1 MDRCVITPYS
11 RNDGHCY
18 VLSRLFRESGN
29 PRRQML
35 RASTQKRSTPI
46 RMLVLVAVLFG
57 LIVGSFLNVVIHR
70 VPRRESVVW
79 PASHCP
85 HCGEPIR
92 PRDNVPLF
100 SYVLLRGRCRNCK
113 EPISARYPAVEA
125 TTGLLFGVA
134 AYQFGV
140 SLALLPALVLISAL
154 IPLAVIDLEHRLLPN
169 AIVGPATLAGL
180 VLSILANPAG
190 WWIYPLSAI
199 AVAGALLGLALI
211 YPSGMGMG
219 DVKMGGM
226 LGAFLGPYAAL
237 AVFLGALIG
246 AVTGGL
252 LMAAGKM
259 RRRSA
264 PPFGLFMALGGVISL
279 FVGPQLWSL
288 YTNLMWR

>member
-1 MDRCVITPYS
+1 V
-11 RNDGHCY
+11 
-18 VLSRLFRESGN
+18 
-29 PRRQML
+29 
-35 RASTQKRSTPI
+35 
-46 RMLVLVAVLFG
+46 
-57 LIVGSFLNVVIHR
+57 VGSFLNVVIHR
-70 VPRRESVVW
+70 VPLRESVVW

-92 PRDNVPLF
+92 PRDNVPLV

-125 TTGLLFGVA
+125 TTGLLFGA
-134 AYQFGV
+134 AAHEFGA
-140 SLALLPALVLISAL
+140 SLALVPALVFISAL
-154 IPLAVIDLEHRLLPN
+154 ISLAVIDLEHRLLPN
-169 AIVGPATLAGL
+169 VIVGPAALAGL

-190 WWIYPLSAI
+190 WWTYPLSAI
-199 AVAGALLGLALI
+199 AVAGALLVLALI

-237 AVFLGALIG
+237 AVFLGALLG

-264 PPFGLFMALGGVISL
+264 LPFGLFMALGGVISL
-279 FVGPQLWSL
+279 FAGPELWHLYMDLLWS
-288 YTNLMWR
+288 

>member
-1 MDRCVITPYS
+1 
-11 RNDGHCY
+11 
-18 VLSRLFRESGN
+18 
-29 PRRQML
+29 
-35 RASTQKRSTPI
+35 
-46 RMLVLVAVLFG
+46 MLVLVAILFG
-57 LIVGSFLNVVIHR
+57 LVVGSFLNVVIHR
-70 VPRRESVVW
+70 VPHRESVVW

-92 PRDNVPLF
+92 PGDNVPLI

-125 TTGLLFGVA
+125 TTGLLFGAA

-140 SLALLPALVLISAL
+140 SLALLHALVFISAL

-169 AIVGPATLAGL
+169 VTVGPAALAGL

-190 WWIYPLSAI
+190 WWTYPLSAV
-199 AVAGALLGLALI
+199 AVAVSLLGLALA

-237 AVFLGALIG
+237 AVFLGALLG
-246 AVTGGL
+246 AITGGL
-252 LMAAGKM
+252 LMAAGKVQ
-259 RRRSA
+259 RRSA
-264 PPFGLFMALGGVISL
+264 LPFGLFMAIGGVISL
-279 FVGPQLWSL
+279 FVGPELWGL
-288 YTNLMWR
+288 YMNLMWR